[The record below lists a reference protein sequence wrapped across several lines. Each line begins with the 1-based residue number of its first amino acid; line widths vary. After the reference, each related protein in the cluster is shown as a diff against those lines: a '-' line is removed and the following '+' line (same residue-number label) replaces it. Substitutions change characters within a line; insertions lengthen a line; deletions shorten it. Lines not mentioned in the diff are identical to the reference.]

1 MPQRNGYRSSR
12 GRSAIARKAMFS
24 GPGKIDGSFPS
35 VNVKTTSGQVV
46 RSSFFGGPKKGGAAP
61 SATGFFK
68 SALGLRNK
76 VSPPAVNRNLL
87 FIMRTVPGPAPFGF
101 GPHA

>member
-24 GPGKIDGSFPS
+24 GPGKIDGSLPS
-35 VNVKTTSGQVV
+35 VNVTTTSGQVV
-46 RSSFFGGPKKGGAAP
+46 RTSFFGGPKKGGAAP

-76 VSPPAVNRNLL
+76 VSPPAQNPNLL
-87 FIMRTVPGPAPFGF
+87 FIMRTVPGPSPFGF